1 MRRRRRIK
9 GMAQILLIE
18 DNSHIMKMN
27 ADELSDRGYEVLCAD
42 NLAQARNLLQFH
54 QPDLII
60 LDILLPDGNGIEFC
74 RELRESISIPVI
86 FLSAMAEDKDVV
98 EGLQAGGEDYL
109 TKPYNLDVLAARVEV
124 QLRHSSISS
133 SIVMLGPIKMDTIAM
148 ICWLDGKDILLTKKE
163 FAVLLLLIK
172 QRNKMIPSE
181 KIYNAVWGQD
191 MQDNSQA
198 LRTII
203 SRLNRKLPSEQSQI
217 SISYIRNQGYILEQV
232 NTK

>member
-1 MRRRRRIK
+1 
-9 GMAQILLIE
+9 MAQILLIE

-74 RELRESISIPVI
+74 RELRELISIPVI

>member
-1 MRRRRRIK
+1 
-9 GMAQILLIE
+9 MAQILLIE

-54 QPDLII
+54 QPDLLI

>member
-1 MRRRRRIK
+1 
-9 GMAQILLIE
+9 MAQILLIE
-18 DNSHIMKMN
+18 DNAHIMKMN
-27 ADELSDRGYEVLCAD
+27 ADELIDRGYEVLCAD
-42 NLAQARNLLQFH
+42 SLAQARNLLQFH

-74 RELRESISIPVI
+74 RELRKSISIPVI
-86 FLSAMAEDKDVV
+86 FLSALAEDKDVV

-124 QLRHSSISS
+124 QLRHSSMRSS
-133 SIVMLGPIKMDTIAM
+133 VVMLGPIKMDTIAM
-148 ICWLDGKDILLTKKE
+148 ICWLDGEDILLTKKE

-181 KIYNAVWGQD
+181 KIYNAVWGQE

>member
-1 MRRRRRIK
+1 
-9 GMAQILLIE
+9 MAQILLIE

-203 SRLNRKLPSEQSQI
+203 SRLNRKLPSEKSQI

>member
-1 MRRRRRIK
+1 
-9 GMAQILLIE
+9 MAQILLIE